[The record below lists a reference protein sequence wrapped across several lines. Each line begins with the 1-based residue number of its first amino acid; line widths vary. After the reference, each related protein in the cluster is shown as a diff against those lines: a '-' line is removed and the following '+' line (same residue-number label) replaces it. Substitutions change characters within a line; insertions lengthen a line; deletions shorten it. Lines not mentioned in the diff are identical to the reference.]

1 MFTTRPEIRGT
12 FGMVASTHYLA
23 TMAGWKMLEIG
34 GNAFDAAVAT
44 GLALQVVHPYQNG
57 PGGDLPIILHN
68 SATGKTQVICGQGVS
83 PQAAT
88 VERFQQMGLDLVPG
102 TGLLAPCVPGAFGAW
117 MVLLRDYGTL
127 GLGDVIQPAID
138 YAHDGYAVVPMMHTV
153 IGMVA
158 ELFRDAW
165 PTSATTYLVD
175 GAPPQVGSLH
185 RNPVLAETYARL
197 LREAEARGGS
207 REDVVEAGRRVF
219 YEGFIAE
226 EIDRFCRESEWLDSS
241 GEVHGGLLTGDD
253 MARWHSTI
261 EEPATYDYHGYTLCK
276 PGPWSQGPVFLQ
288 QLALLKGFDLAAM
301 DPLGPDFIHTQ
312 VECAKLALAD
322 REAWYGDPNVHSVPL
337 QALLS
342 DDYNDTRRQ
351 LIETQASTE
360 LRPGSPDGREPHLAE
375 FETLEFD
382 TEAVLPAGAG
392 EPNAP
397 QKIAAAD
404 HAPADGDTV
413 HLDAAD
419 RHGNM
424 VTCMPSGGWLQSSP
438 VIPALGF
445 CLGTRAQMFWLQE
458 GFPTTL
464 QPGIRP
470 RTTLSPTL
478 ALRDGE
484 PILAFGTP
492 GGDAQDQWA
501 LTMFLRHIHH
511 GMDLQAAID
520 APNFHTDHLP
530 SSFYPRTFQ
539 PAVVKAESRLPQ
551 ETVDALRD
559 RGHRIELVDDWALG
573 RLTAVGREQTNG
585 GWLLKGAAHPRF
597 QEAYAVGR

>member
-1 MFTTRPEIRGT
+1 
-12 FGMVASTHYLA
+12 MVASTHYLA
-23 TMAGWKMLEIG
+23 TMAGWAMLEKG

-44 GLALQVVHPYQNG
+44 GLALQIVHPYQNG
-57 PGGDLPIILHN
+57 PGGDLPIVLHN
-68 SATGKTQVICGQGVS
+68 AATATTEIICGQGVS

-88 VERFQQMGLDLVPG
+88 LERFRQMGLDLVPG

-127 GLGDVIQPAID
+127 RLGDVLQPAID
-138 YAHDGYAVVPMMHTV
+138 YARDGYAVVPAMRTV
-153 IGMVA
+153 IDNVA
-158 ELFRDAW
+158 ELFRTAW
-165 PTSATTYLVD
+165 PTSATTYLNN
-175 GAPPQVGSLH
+175 GEPPKVGSLH
-185 RNPVLAETYARL
+185 RNPVLGDTYARL
-197 LREAEARGGS
+197 LREAEAQGGN

-226 EIDRFCRESEWLDSS
+226 EIDRFCRATEWLDSS

-253 MARWHSTI
+253 MANWLPTV
-261 EEPATYDYHGYTLCK
+261 EAPATYDYHGYTLCK

-301 DPLGPDFIHTQ
+301 DPLGPDFVHTQ
-312 VECAKLALAD
+312 IECAKLAFAD
-322 REAWYGDPNVHSVPL
+322 REAWYGDPDVHEVPL
-337 QALLS
+337 QSLLS
-342 DDYNDTRRQ
+342 DSYNEARRG

-360 LRPGSPDGREPHLAE
+360 LRPGSPDGREPRLAE
-375 FETLEFD
+375 FAILD
-382 TEAVLPAGAG
+382 PAQEAALPAGAG
-392 EPNAP
+392 EPNAARSRE
-397 QKIAAAD
+397 AAAEN
-404 HAPADGDTV
+404 HGPADGDTV

-419 RHGNM
+419 KFGNM

-478 ALRDGE
+478 ALRDGA
-484 PILAFGTP
+484 PVLAFGTP
-492 GGDAQDQWA
+492 GGDAQDQWG

-511 GMDLQAAID
+511 NMDLQEAID

-539 PAVVKAESRLPQ
+539 PAVVKAESRLPS
-551 ETVDALRD
+551 ETIDVLRS
-559 RGHRIELVDDWALG
+559 RGHRMEIVDDWALG
-573 RLTAVGREQTNG
+573 RLCAVGREKIDG
-585 GWLLKGAAHPRF
+585 GWLLKAAAHPRF

>member
-12 FGMVASTHYLA
+12 FGVVASTHYLA
-23 TMAGWKMLEIG
+23 TMAGWAMLEKG

-44 GLALQVVHPYQNG
+44 GLALQIVHPYQNG
-57 PGGDLPIILHN
+57 PGGDLPIVLHN
-68 SATGKTQVICGQGVS
+68 ATTGKTEAICGQGVS

-88 VERFQQMGLDLVPG
+88 LERFQQMGLDLIPG

-127 GLGDVIQPAID
+127 SLSDVMQPAID
-138 YAHDGYAVVPMMHTV
+138 YARDGYAVVPMMRT
-153 IGMVA
+153 IIDNVA
-158 ELFRDAW
+158 ELFRSAW
-165 PTSATTYLVD
+165 HTSAATYLIN
-175 GAPPQVGSLH
+175 GEPPEVGTLH
-185 RNPVLAETYARL
+185 SNPVLAETYARL
-197 LREAEARGGS
+197 LREAESQGGS
-207 REDVVEAGRRVF
+207 RENVVEAGRRVF

-226 EIDRFCRESEWLDSS
+226 EIDRFCRKTEWLDSS

-253 MARWHSTI
+253 MVHWRPTI
-261 EEPATYDYHGYTLCK
+261 EAPATYDYHGYTLCK

-301 DPLGPDFIHTQ
+301 DPVGPDFIHTQ

-322 REAWYGDPNVHSVPL
+322 REAWYGDPDVHDIPL
-337 QALLS
+337 QSLLS
-342 DDYNDTRRQ
+342 ENYNDARRG

-360 LRPGSPDGREPHLAE
+360 LRPGSPDGRDPHLAE
-375 FETLEFD
+375 FATLDPDQDE
-382 TEAVLPAGAG
+382 VLPAGAG
-392 EPNAP
+392 EPT
-397 QKIAAAD
+397 AARSAAND
-404 HAPADGDTV
+404 HGPANGDTV

-419 RHGNM
+419 RFGNM
-424 VTCMPSGGWLQSSP
+424 ITCMPSGGWLQSSP

-478 ALRDGE
+478 ALHDGS
-484 PILAFGTP
+484 PALAFGTP
-492 GGDAQDQWA
+492 GGDAQDQWG
-501 LTMFLRHIHH
+501 LTLFLRHIHH
-511 GMDLQAAID
+511 GMGLQEAID

-551 ETVDALRD
+551 ETIDVLRN
-559 RGHRIELVDDWALG
+559 RGHRMEIVDDWALG
-573 RLTAVGREQTNG
+573 RLCAVGREKTDG
-585 GWLLKGAAHPRF
+585 GWLLKAAAHPRF